1 VNKLWI
7 IAQKDILEA
16 FRSRTTYI
24 YIVILILL
32 TFVQFSRYTTVIN
45 NLESQN
51 ASTSELINASQ
62 IFLNQ
67 FAYTLP
73 LWYAILICTIFATYS
88 VIVDK
93 AKRNIESLMATPV
106 SLNQIWMGK
115 CLAVTLPSIVIALVV
130 SIIAFIVIN
139 FIAIMPDT
147 NQFIFPEPSAIVS
160 ALVLLPMLIF
170 AIVAI
175 VLYLQLT
182 ISNPRF
188 ANFVFTGIFFVVFFG
203 SSVLTGSG
211 INFNFS
217 YVFLGLIAI
226 CAGIAFILSRFLTKE
241 KVLLS
246 SKG

>member
-1 VNKLWI
+1 
-7 IAQKDILEA
+7 
-16 FRSRTTYI
+16 
-24 YIVILILL
+24 
-32 TFVQFSRYTTVIN
+32 
-45 NLESQN
+45 
-51 ASTSELINASQ
+51 
-62 IFLNQ
+62 
-67 FAYTLP
+67 
-73 LWYAILICTIFATYS
+73 
-88 VIVDK
+88 
-93 AKRNIESLMATPV
+93 
-106 SLNQIWMGK
+106 MGK